1 MTPRDYAIL
10 AQRAYHAV
18 PTIGD
23 PDGAARAVRNDTAE
37 GLVLAIP
44 GTNNLA
50 CIEAD
55 ADTLVFDA
63 GCYGKVHRGIW
74 RAFAGIH
81 AAVEQLAPAVL
92 CGHSEGA
99 AGAIYLAA
107 RLCLAGKPPK
117 SVYAF
122 EPPRTAVDDM
132 LARIFSQYG
141 VALHIFHHGRDVV
154 PMVPVPIPGQDWQHA
169 GAVMQFGKASA
180 IWPNF
185 ADHDIAGVI
194 LDL

>member
-10 AQRAYHAV
+10 AQQAYSAV
-18 PTIGD
+18 PSIGE
-23 PDGAARAVRNDTAE
+23 PDSAARVVRNDTAE

-44 GTNNLA
+44 GTDNLA

-55 ADTLVFDA
+55 AEALVFDA
-63 GCYGKVHRGIW
+63 GIYGKVHRGIW
-74 RAFAGIH
+74 QAFAAIH
-81 AAVEQLAPAVL
+81 DAVAQLAPVAL

-107 RLCLAGKPPK
+107 RLCMAGKPPK
-117 SVYAF
+117 AVHAF
-122 EPPRTAVDDM
+122 EPPRTSVDDA
-132 LARIFSQYG
+132 LARIFRRCG
-141 VALHIFHHGRDVV
+141 VALHIYHHGRDVV

-169 GAVMQFGKASA
+169 GAVVQFGTPSA

-185 ADHDIAGVI
+185 ADHDIGRVI

>member
-10 AQRAYHAV
+10 AQRAYGAA
-18 PTIGD
+18 PSIGSS
-23 PDGAARAVRNDTAE
+23 DGAARLVKNDTAL

-44 GTNNLA
+44 GTDNLA

-55 ADTLVFDA
+55 ADVLVLDA
-63 GCYGKVHRGIW
+63 GVYGGVHRGIW
-74 RAFAGIH
+74 NAFAAVH
-81 AAVEQLAPAVL
+81 EAVQQAAPVTL

-107 RLCLAGKPPK
+107 RLCMAGKPPK
-117 SVYAF
+117 AVHAF
-122 EPPRTAVDDM
+122 EPPRTSVDGA
-132 LARIFSQYG
+132 LAGILREHK
-141 VALHIFHHGRDVV
+141 VDLHIYHHGRDVV

-169 GAVMQFGKASA
+169 GSVLQFGKASA

-185 ADHDIAGVI
+185 ADHDIAAII